1 MVGMNPKPD
10 NRMVGL
16 LYANTFGALTAEE
29 RKELYESAA
38 ADPDLFAL
46 LMEMEDLRGAM
57 ESPELRRAVLN
68 ELAPPRP
75 KKLRSES
82 WAPWWTLA
90 WAAAGVCAALVGFAI
105 LQRPSEPP
113 AELAFQSPSGDLRTP
128 SPATP
133 PVGAGAAKKA
143 SPSPAH
149 ADLEAAR
156 VHATDPLLPVFNL
169 EIQHSLAAVADW
181 AGSGLAHSATARV
194 HAGESLKI
202 HISSADKAVA
212 WAFERDPKGAIR
224 LLTPSEGIPIPAG
237 ESAFSVSSSGA
248 LPNSAAPRGERIVR
262 IVVMGPDER
271 LFRDGVVDTRGVS
284 GPTAVMDL
292 HFTVE
297 ER

>member
-1 MVGMNPKPD
+1 MNPKPD

-38 ADPDLFAL
+38 ADPDLFAS

-68 ELAPPRP
+68 ELAPPHP
-75 KKLRSES
+75 KKVRSES

-90 WAAAGVCAALVGFAI
+90 WAAAAVCAALVGFAI

-113 AELAFQSPSGDLRTP
+113 AELAFQRPSGDLRTP
-128 SPATP
+128 WPARP

-194 HAGESLKI
+194 HAGQSLKI

-248 LPNSAAPRGERIVR
+248 LPIAATPGGERIVR
-262 IVVMGPDER
+262 VVVMGPNER
-271 LFRDGVVDTRGVS
+271 LFRDGVVDTRGVT

-292 HFTVE
+292 YFTVE

>member
-1 MVGMNPKPD
+1 MNPKPD

-181 AGSGLAHSATARV
+181 AGSDLAHSATARV

-248 LPNSAAPRGERIVR
+248 LPNSAAPRG
-262 IVVMGPDER
+262 
-271 LFRDGVVDTRGVS
+271 
-284 GPTAVMDL
+284 
-292 HFTVE
+292 
-297 ER
+297 

>member
-1 MVGMNPKPD
+1 MNPKPD

-90 WAAAGVCAALVGFAI
+90 WAAAAVCAALVGFAI

-113 AELAFQSPSGDLRTP
+113 AELAFQSPSGDLRIP

>member
-1 MVGMNPKPD
+1 
-10 NRMVGL
+10 
-16 LYANTFGALTAEE
+16 
-29 RKELYESAA
+29 
-38 ADPDLFAL
+38 
-46 LMEMEDLRGAM
+46 M

>member
-1 MVGMNPKPD
+1 MNPKPD
-10 NRMVGL
+10 NSMVGL

>member
-1 MVGMNPKPD
+1 MNPKPD